1 MKSRDYL
8 FATLIGILPGTAIY
22 VAVGRGL
29 DTILTTGDEP
39 DWNLLQSPQVWLPL
53 VLLGSLIAVS
63 AVLKS
68 RHQ

>member
-29 DTILTTGDEP
+29 DTILTAGDEP
-39 DWNLLQSPQVWLPL
+39 DWNLLQSPESGYLWF
-53 VLLGSLIAVS
+53 LLGSLTAVS